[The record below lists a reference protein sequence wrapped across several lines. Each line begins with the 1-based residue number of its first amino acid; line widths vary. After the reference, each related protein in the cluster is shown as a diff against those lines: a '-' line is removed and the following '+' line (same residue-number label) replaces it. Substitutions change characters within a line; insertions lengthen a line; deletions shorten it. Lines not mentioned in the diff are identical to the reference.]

1 MLGHRGFAMSVQ
13 PEFTTQVLY
22 LNGQEEPQQH
32 LFTDIGINYFG
43 SQRGHDYN
51 VLQVS
56 RIVSFTTF
64 TTVRDYDRVN
74 IIFFPELFYHKI

>member
-1 MLGHRGFAMSVQ
+1 MSVQ

-32 LFTDIGINYFG
+32 
-43 SQRGHDYN
+43 DYN

-64 TTVRDYDRVN
+64 ITVRDYDRVN
-74 IIFFPELFYHKI
+74 IIFFRTFLLQNINGKKAFLYC